1 MKFTAENL
9 KTCDVVECRN
19 GQRFMIMRGFTD
31 RLVGKSLDNDDP
43 RGWLYVGLDENMCD
57 IDDAHDWDVVKVYRP
72 QNEAFSMQ
80 VDDTELRNW
89 GVVWVRPKEVSME
102 EAICILEEK
111 LGCKIKIVDTAV
123 ELL

>member
-1 MKFTAENL
+1 MKFTADNL
-9 KTCDVVECRN
+9 KTCDVVEFRN

-31 RLVGKSLDNDDP
+31 RLVGKSMDNDAP
-43 RGWLYVGLDENMCD
+43 RVWLYVEMDEDMCD
-57 IDDAHDWDVVKVYRP
+57 IGGAHDWDVVKVYRP
-72 QNEAFSMQ
+72 QSEAFSMQ